1 MNPKLIEKLKESL
14 AAVVPITLIVMGISV
29 LLVPLELGTVVM
41 FFVGA
46 LMLIVGMGFFQLG
59 AEISMTPMGKGI
71 GSELAESRRLPVILG
86 VGFLMGAIIT
96 MAEPDLQVLA
106 NQVPA
111 IPNRVLVLT
120 VAVGVGIFLALAILR
135 ILLKIRLSVLLMCLY
150 LGLIVLS
157 FFVPADFLAVAFD
170 SGGVTTGPI
179 TVPFIMA
186 MGVGLASVRGD
197 KSAGDDSFGLVALS
211 SVGPV
216 LAVLVLGCFYDP
228 GQASYSLSDVAEVAT
243 TRDVARVFA
252 LEGPGYAAEV
262 LTSFLPIAGV
272 FVVFQLIS
280 RRYRARQIRQILV
293 GFLYTYVGLVL
304 FLCGVNVGF
313 SPVGAALGQALAASA
328 WRWLLVPLGMLIG
341 YFIVKAE
348 PAIQVLNHQVQD
360 VTNGS
365 ISAGAMNLCLSVGV
379 AVSVGRAMLRVL
391 TGVPVQWILIPG
403 YLIALVLS
411 RLVPPLFV
419 GIAFDSGGVASG
431 PMTTTFLLP
440 LSLGACEAL
449 GGNAMTDAFGVV
461 ALVALTPLIAIQI
474 MGLVYQYKQNRLLAG
489 LAGEEILI
497 LEDDLDADEI
507 IELEDEL

>member
-71 GSELAESRRLPVILG
+71 GSELAGSRRLPVILG

-252 LEGPGYAAEV
+252 LEVPGYAAEV

-272 FVVFQLIS
+272 FVVFHI
-280 RRYRARQIRQILV
+280 YRD
-293 GFLYTYVGLVL
+293 
-304 FLCGVNVGF
+304 GVPMV
-313 SPVGAALGQALAASA
+313 
-328 WRWLLVPLGMLIG
+328 
-341 YFIVKAE
+341 
-348 PAIQVLNHQVQD
+348 
-360 VTNGS
+360 S
-365 ISAGAMNLCLSVGV
+365 ISAACIRLMITVIF
-379 AVSVGRAMLRVL
+379 MLRTSFILSMINGVL
-391 TGVPVQWILIPG
+391 RTNICPVG
-403 YLIALVLS
+403 
-411 RLVPPLFV
+411 
-419 GIAFDSGGVASG
+419 DS
-431 PMTTTFLLP
+431 
-440 LSLGACEAL
+440 
-449 GGNAMTDAFGVV
+449 
-461 ALVALTPLIAIQI
+461 
-474 MGLVYQYKQNRLLAG
+474 
-489 LAGEEILI
+489 
-497 LEDDLDADEI
+497 
-507 IELEDEL
+507 

>member
-71 GSELAESRRLPVILG
+71 GSELAGSRRLPVILG

-120 VAVGVGIFLALAILR
+120 VAVGVGVFLALAILR

-252 LEGPGYAAEV
+252 LEVPGYAAEV

-280 RRYRARQIRQILV
+280 RRYRARQICQILV

-313 SPVGAALGQALAASA
+313 PRWAQRWGRRWRRRRGAGCSF
-328 WRWLLVPLGMLIG
+328 RW
-341 YFIVKAE
+341 
-348 PAIQVLNHQVQD
+348 
-360 VTNGS
+360 
-365 ISAGAMNLCLSVGV
+365 
-379 AVSVGRAMLRVL
+379 
-391 TGVPVQWILIPG
+391 
-403 YLIALVLS
+403 
-411 RLVPPLFV
+411 
-419 GIAFDSGGVASG
+419 
-431 PMTTTFLLP
+431 
-440 LSLGACEAL
+440 AC
-449 GGNAMTDAFGVV
+449 
-461 ALVALTPLIAIQI
+461 
-474 MGLVYQYKQNRLLAG
+474 
-489 LAGEEILI
+489 
-497 LEDDLDADEI
+497 
-507 IELEDEL
+507 

>member
-252 LEGPGYAAEV
+252 LEVPGYAAEV

-293 GFLYTYVGLVL
+293 GFLYT
-304 FLCGVNVGF
+304 
-313 SPVGAALGQALAASA
+313 
-328 WRWLLVPLGMLIG
+328 
-341 YFIVKAE
+341 
-348 PAIQVLNHQVQD
+348 
-360 VTNGS
+360 
-365 ISAGAMNLCLSVGV
+365 
-379 AVSVGRAMLRVL
+379 
-391 TGVPVQWILIPG
+391 
-403 YLIALVLS
+403 
-411 RLVPPLFV
+411 
-419 GIAFDSGGVASG
+419 
-431 PMTTTFLLP
+431 
-440 LSLGACEAL
+440 
-449 GGNAMTDAFGVV
+449 
-461 ALVALTPLIAIQI
+461 
-474 MGLVYQYKQNRLLAG
+474 
-489 LAGEEILI
+489 
-497 LEDDLDADEI
+497 
-507 IELEDEL
+507 